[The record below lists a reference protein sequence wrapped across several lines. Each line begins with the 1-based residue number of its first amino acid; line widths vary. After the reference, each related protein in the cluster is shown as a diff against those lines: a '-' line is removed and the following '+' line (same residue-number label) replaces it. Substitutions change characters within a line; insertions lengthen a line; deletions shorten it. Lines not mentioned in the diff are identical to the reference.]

1 MDQMHFENM
10 TLELNQSPVG
20 CGTSTELPASSQIG
34 GNPKV
39 WWKRRQE
46 EVCSSWSQA
55 VFLVSPG
62 FWILKNKN

>member
-39 WWKRRQE
+39 
-46 EVCSSWSQA
+46 
-55 VFLVSPG
+55 
-62 FWILKNKN
+62 